1 MENKMSY
8 SEMTQLVI
16 EYMDRYPVENETD
29 FNMFAVDFAELFCL
43 ICTDIANEKG
53 WDFEGI

>member
-1 MENKMSY
+1 MNY
-8 SEMTQLVI
+8 NDMTQLVI

-43 ICTDIANEKG
+43 ICTDIAEEKG
-53 WDFEGI
+53 WEFEGI